1 MEKVGELKLY
11 TLEEVKDELLG
22 KVGTAERDEH
32 EAKVAEAIQAYK
44 IGETIREARLRQSLT
59 QEQLGER
66 IGVKKAQIS
75 RLERGGSISIPTI
88 ARVFGA
94 LGIPVSLNFVGLRN
108 ISLC

>member
-1 MEKVGELKLY
+1 MNL
-11 TLEEVKDELLG
+11 TPLEDLLDDFYG
-22 KVGTAERDEH
+22 KVGTPERDEH
-32 EAKVAEAIQAYK
+32 EKEVAEAVQAYK
-44 IGETIREARLRQSLT
+44 IGEAIKEARLRQQLT

-75 RLERGGSISIPTI
+75 RLERGHSVSLPTI

-94 LGIPVSLNFVGLRN
+94 LGVPVHLSFEGIRE